1 MAKKILPVFNNLGKS
16 KSNPSLPPQVSTA
29 ENGVTLVSAESP
41 VPGLCTLGI
50 IGKLGPRFENYD
62 NQGAS
67 QVRHTSQLCFTFI
80 PLI

>member
-1 MAKKILPVFNNLGKS
+1 M
-16 KSNPSLPPQVSTA
+16 STA

-67 QVRHTSQLCFTFI
+67 QVRHNSQFCFTYTSLPSFN
-80 PLI
+80 LNH